1 MDSTNHQWKFQ
12 FSKKADKEF
21 SKLDKSVQQR
31 IYAFFDKMKNVP
43 NPRDLGEALTGRLK
57 EYWKYRTSDY
67 RMICKIEDNILTI
80 MVLKVGHR
88 KEIYTEYLQ

>member
-1 MDSTNHQWKFQ
+1 MRKKWHYFLTEKARKNL
-12 FSKKADKEF
+12 SKEDKQIQRRILNY
-21 SKLDKSVQQR
+21 LDR
-31 IYAFFDKMKNVP
+31 LIENP

-57 EYWKYRTSDY
+57 EYWKYRTGDY

-88 KEIYTEYLQ
+88 REIYSDFLQ